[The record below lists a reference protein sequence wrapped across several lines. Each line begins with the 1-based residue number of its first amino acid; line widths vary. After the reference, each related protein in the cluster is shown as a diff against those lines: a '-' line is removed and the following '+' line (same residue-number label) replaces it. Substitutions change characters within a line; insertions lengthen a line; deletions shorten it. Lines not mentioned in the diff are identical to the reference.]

1 MDSNQP
7 FVIEWK
13 RLRDVDK
20 KYDRSIAHFPGGDP
34 LKGMAAV
41 LSDGRIV
48 GVYWTSSKGIYTQM
62 LCGPEK
68 QRPVCGP
75 FTEGEA
81 RAWVDAQW
89 IGLLSTL
96 APQTI

>member
-41 LSDGRIV
+41 LSDDRIV
-48 GVYWTSSKGIYTQM
+48 GVYWTSSKGVYAQM
-62 LCGPEK
+62 LVGTV
-68 QRPVCGP
+68 RPVCGP
-75 FTEGEA
+75 FTESEA
-81 RAWVDAQW
+81 RTWVDTQW
-89 IGLLSTL
+89 ITHFASVTQ
-96 APQTI
+96 PV